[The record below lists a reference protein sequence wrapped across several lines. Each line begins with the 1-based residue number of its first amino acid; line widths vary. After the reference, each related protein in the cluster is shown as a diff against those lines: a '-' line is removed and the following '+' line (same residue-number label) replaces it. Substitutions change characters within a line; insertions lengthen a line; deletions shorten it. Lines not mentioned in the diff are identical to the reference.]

1 MPPPVYGS
9 PSISFS
15 LTHNRSPITLLL
27 RDAPTSALTTYCV
40 CVQILWIDGKAWDSV
55 TLRVPAWVPATY
67 IPTSLKLP
75 SSHSGSSA
83 HLTNCTGHLSR
94 SQVPQVCFL
103 SEPWVRVRSLGV
115 LALEAPLR
123 LPSPGSLLFSSL
135 LCFNILVQIPL
146 HQLNPSKPSRF
157 ILLLFPIFYFLNI
170 FVA

>member
-1 MPPPVYGS
+1 MCICPSSHAYGS

-27 RDAPTSALTTYCV
+27 RDVPTSALTTYCV
-40 CVQILWIDGKAWDSV
+40 CVQILWIVAINRKARDSV

-103 SEPWVRVRSLGV
+103 SVPWVRVRSLGV

-135 LCFNILVQIPL
+135 LCFNILVQIPFASAEPL
-146 HQLNPSKPSRF
+146 
-157 ILLLFPIFYFLNI
+157 
-170 FVA
+170 